1 MKIKSILFGLFCLGM
16 LTVYSETVY
25 AAGST
30 TGKGPSINFS
40 KEVGDPGVQGGGPQ
54 LTVGSYSTVSEAYH
68 DTLNKKKSGSG
79 RQNDKK
85 KE

>member
-40 KEVGDPGVQGGGPQ
+40 KEVGDPGVQGGD
-54 LTVGSYSTVSEAYH
+54 H
-68 DTLNKKKSGSG
+68 N
-79 RQNDKK
+79 
-85 KE
+85 